1 MAAIL
6 RVMDRQCNEFT
17 QPIGQAFVTARTP
30 SKEIQ
35 MAEKSKPAPK
45 ENKKG
50 KKLQGKSI
58 QAVRTL
64 SKPFNPV
71 DG

>member
-1 MAAIL
+1 
-6 RVMDRQCNEFT
+6 
-17 QPIGQAFVTARTP
+17 
-30 SKEIQ
+30 

>member
-1 MAAIL
+1 
-6 RVMDRQCNEFT
+6 
-17 QPIGQAFVTARTP
+17 
-30 SKEIQ
+30 

-50 KKLQGKSI
+50 KRLQGKPI
-58 QAVRTL
+58 QAVRPL
-64 SKPFNPV
+64 SKQPNPFQPV